1 MSHVKLE
8 FNGMPFRVETQI
20 LKSLALFRQN
30 PSILASGVYRV
41 KSEVNPAVFANF
53 LDVLWEGPK
62 KADITSENVKDYKEL
77 CNEFGYAGLDNEIA
91 GFEMFGDGTNINVKK
106 DVIEMKEL
114 VYEHDLALNEMK
126 MHLRM
131 LEEKLEFLTVQQE
144 IAEESVAEFQKQVTE
159 TCNKCDELERVSEER
174 HETAMSEISKSHETA
189 MSEISKSHE
198 QLKTQLDEKMD
209 KNALQNVAEEIEKLK
224 ENEKKTEEELKRTIN
239 QREMTIAAAPKTDDS
254 VFTSDQGPFVGIFAH
269 LREMCSGNP
278 HEKGLVKFK
287 ASETTRNQPYNLV
300 DYGWNNRWVSGNAA
314 QSYVR
319 CDFKKSRVSV
329 TGYSIKS
336 GDDCFPIEW
345 VIEVSN
351 DKKSWTA
358 IDRRN
363 CFDLVGKW
371 NEKTYECKDKT
382 DKLFRYVRLRQTK
395 KNVGGSDF
403 LALSQIEFFGHL
415 VAT

>member
-1 MSHVKLE
+1 MTHVKIE
-8 FNGMPFRVETQI
+8 FNGMPFRVEAQI
-20 LKSLALFRQN
+20 LKPLSLFRQN

-41 KSEVNPAVFANF
+41 KSEVSPAVFATF

-62 KADITSENVKDYKEL
+62 KAEITSENVRDYKEL
-77 CNEFGYAGLDNEIA
+77 CKEFGYSGLDEEIA
-91 GFEMFGDGTNINVKK
+91 GFEIYGTGTNVNVKK
-106 DVIEMKEL
+106 DVMEMKEL
-114 VYEHDLALNEMK
+114 VYDHEIALSEMRV
-126 MHLRM
+126 HIRM

-144 IAEESVAEFQKQVTE
+144 IAEESMAECQKQAAQA
-159 TCNKCDELERVSEER
+159 CNKCEELVRVSAER
-174 HETAMSEISKSHETA
+174 HEEA

-198 QLKTQLDEKMD
+198 QLRTQLDEKMD

-224 ENEKKTEEELKRTIN
+224 ENEKKTEEELMRTLS
-239 QREMTIAAAPKTDDS
+239 QREMTVTAAPKTDDS

-278 HEKGLVKFK
+278 HEKGLVSFS
-287 ASETTRNQPYNLV
+287 ASSTTRNQPYNLV
-300 DYGWNNRWVSGNAA
+300 DYGWNNRWVSGNNPF
-314 QSYVR
+314 SYVQ
-319 CDFKKSRVSV
+319 CDFKTSRVSV

-351 DKKSWTA
+351 DGSFWTI
-358 IDRRN
+358 IDQRN

-371 NEKTYECKDKT
+371 NEKTYECRSKS
-382 DKLFRYVRLRQTK
+382 DKLFRYVRLRQNK